1 MVFVVVQEPSGDLP
15 ECGDRIRK
23 RVHANI
29 VSLEGF
35 DEAARGW
42 PREFSAWISALRGR
56 DVLDGISAQAGPPR
70 PAWRQAGDLGCPR
83 KCAGRPCR
91 VLRTTCRTRHQ
102 TNRGGFYLELN
113 PKARAPTTVVLH
125 LEHFLRRGSI
135 GSVPRKGAIHPSSG
149 RDVHFMARP
158 PPRSV
163 RAAFPHTAP
172 ASGV

>member
-42 PREFSAWISALRGR
+42 PREFSVWISALRGR

-70 PAWRQAGDLGCPR
+70 PAWRQAGDLRMTLSKRWTTRGI
-83 KCAGRPCR
+83 
-91 VLRTTCRTRHQ
+91 VLPK
-102 TNRGGFYLELN
+102 GGS
-113 PKARAPTTVVLH
+113 T
-125 LEHFLRRGSI
+125 
-135 GSVPRKGAIHPSSG
+135 
-149 RDVHFMARP
+149 
-158 PPRSV
+158 
-163 RAAFPHTAP
+163 
-172 ASGV
+172 